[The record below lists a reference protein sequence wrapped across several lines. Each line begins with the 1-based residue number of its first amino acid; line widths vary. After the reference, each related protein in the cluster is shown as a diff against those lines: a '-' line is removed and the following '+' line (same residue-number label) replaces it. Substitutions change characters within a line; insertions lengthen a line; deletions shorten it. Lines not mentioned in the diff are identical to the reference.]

1 MGGGFSSPLLTSP
14 QSQPSPSPGGGT
26 PPRVLFVLSVLFV
39 LLVLSG
45 CEKAPPPP
53 ASPVP
58 QRIVALAPNLTETL
72 FALGLGDK
80 VVGVGDYST
89 WPPEA
94 AKKPRLGGL
103 FDANL
108 ERIVS
113 LKPDL
118 AVLLPSEKD
127 LAAKLRPLGIDSIIV
142 PNETLAD
149 VERSFTVVAERCGVP
164 EAGERLAA
172 EWRAGLAP
180 NPLPNRPKVLISAG
194 RGEGRLA
201 DLLVAGPDTF
211 YQELLDRLGAV
222 NVFAD
227 APVRYPKVSLEEVV
241 ARAPDVILE
250 LRSEAISPET
260 ARQLVTDWNQ
270 LGGVPAVRGKRVH
283 VIGGDYTVIPG
294 PRLPRLY
301 AEMRAALTPLAPL
314 SHRTPARPGEGGT
327 YLRVGWGRP
336 SPGGRECDGRGDGGE
351 GP

>member
-1 MGGGFSSPLLTSP
+1 MRKFLASLLLALLLGCE
-14 QSQPSPSPGGGT
+14 QSPSPAERGRAG
-26 PPRVLFVLSVLFV
+26 
-39 LLVLSG
+39 
-45 CEKAPPPP
+45 EA
-53 ASPVP
+53 VP
-58 QRIVALAPNLTETL
+58 QRIVALAPNITETL
-72 FALGLGDK
+72 FALGLGDR
-80 VVGVGDYST
+80 VVGVGAYST

-118 AVLLPSEKD
+118 AVLLPSEKE
-127 LAAKLRPLGIDSIIV
+127 LADKLQPLGVDTIIV

-149 VERSFTVVAERCGVP
+149 VERSFILIAERCGVP

-180 NPLPNRPKVLISAG
+180 KPVSATANKLKVLVSAG
-194 RGEGRLA
+194 RAEGRLA

-211 YQELLDRLGAV
+211 YQELLDRLGVV

-227 APVRYPKVSLEEVV
+227 APVRYPKASLEEVV

-250 LRSEAISPET
+250 LRYEDVSPDVR
-260 ARQLVTDWNQ
+260 RQLETDWNQ
-270 LGGVPAVRGKRVH
+270 LGNVPAVRGKRVH
-283 VIGGDYTVIPG
+283 VIAGDYTVIPG

-301 AEMRAALTPLAPL
+301 AEMRAALT
-314 SHRTPARPGEGGT
+314 R
-327 YLRVGWGRP
+327 
-336 SPGGRECDGRGDGGE
+336 
-351 GP
+351 

>member
-1 MGGGFSSPLLTSP
+1 MKTPP
-14 QSQPSPSPGGGT
+14 QPSPALTRRRGRPR
-26 PPRVLFVLSVLFV
+26 PPLGAVLFV
-39 LLVLSG
+39 LLVLLG
-45 CEKAPPPP
+45 CEGAPSPANQGGAGEG
-53 ASPVP
+53 ASPAP
-58 QRIVALAPNLTETL
+58 HRIIALAPNLTETL
-72 FALGLGDK
+72 FALGLGDR
-80 VVGVGDYST
+80 VVGVGAFST
-89 WPPEA
+89 WPAEA

-118 AVLLPSEKD
+118 AVLLPSQKD
-127 LAAKLRPLGIDSIIV
+127 LADKLRPLGIGSILV
-142 PNETLAD
+142 PNETLAE
-149 VERSFTVVAERCGVP
+149 VERSFTVVAQRCGVP

-180 NPLPNRPKVLISAG
+180 NPLPGKPRVLVSAG
-194 RGEGRLA
+194 RAEGRLA

-250 LRSEAISPET
+250 LRYEDISPDVRRRL
-260 ARQLVTDWNQ
+260 ATDWNQ
-270 LGGVPAVRGKRVH
+270 LGDVPAVRSKRVH
-283 VIGGDYTVIPG
+283 VIAGDFTVIPG

-301 AEMRAALTPLAPL
+301 AEMREAL
-314 SHRTPARPGEGGT
+314 EGG
-327 YLRVGWGRP
+327 
-336 SPGGRECDGRGDGGE
+336 GG
-351 GP
+351 

>member
-1 MGGGFSSPLLTSP
+1 MLFGCERA
-14 QSQPSPSPGGGT
+14 PSPAQRGRAGEG
-26 PPRVLFVLSVLFV
+26 
-39 LLVLSG
+39 
-45 CEKAPPPP
+45 
-53 ASPVP
+53 VP

-80 VVGVGDYST
+80 VVGVGNYST

-113 LKPDL
+113 LHPDL

-127 LAAKLRPLGIDSIIV
+127 LATKLRPLGIDAIVV

-180 NPLPNRPKVLISAG
+180 DPLPGRPKVLVSAG

-250 LRSEAISPET
+250 LRSESISPGT

-270 LGGVPAVRGKRVH
+270 LANVPAVRGKRVR
-283 VIGGDYTVIPG
+283 VIAGDYTVIPG

-301 AEMRAALTPLAPL
+301 AEMRAALLTP
-314 SHRTPARPGEGGT
+314 
-327 YLRVGWGRP
+327 
-336 SPGGRECDGRGDGGE
+336 
-351 GP
+351 

>member
-1 MGGGFSSPLLTSP
+1 MKTPP
-14 QSQPSPSPGGGT
+14 QPSPALTRRRGRRLPLLGS
-26 PPRVLFVLSVLFV
+26 FV
-39 LLVLSG
+39 LLLLLG
-45 CEKAPPPP
+45 CEQSPSPAKRDARPKAGVEGAP
-53 ASPVP
+53 AP
-58 QRIVALAPNLTETL
+58 QRIVALAPNLSETL
-72 FALGLGDK
+72 FALGLGDR
-80 VVGVGDYST
+80 VVGVGGFST

-127 LAAKLRPLGIDSIIV
+127 LADKLRPLGIDSILV

-149 VERSFTVVAERCGVP
+149 VERSFLVVAQRCGVP

-180 NPLPNRPKVLISAG
+180 KPLPGKPRVLVSAG
-194 RGEGRLA
+194 RAEGRLA

-250 LRSEAISPET
+250 LRYENVSPEVM
-260 ARQLVTDWNQ
+260 RQLAADWDQ
-270 LGGVPAVRGKRVH
+270 LGDVPAVRGKRVH
-283 VIGGDYTVIPG
+283 VISGDYTVIPG

-301 AEMRAALTPLAPL
+301 AEMRAALYPLTP
-314 SHRTPARPGEGGT
+314 
-327 YLRVGWGRP
+327 
-336 SPGGRECDGRGDGGE
+336 

>member
-1 MGGGFSSPLLTSP
+1 MRKVLAPLLLALLLGCERA
-14 QSQPSPSPGGGT
+14 PSPAERDVRP
-26 PPRVLFVLSVLFV
+26 
-39 LLVLSG
+39 
-45 CEKAPPPP
+45 KAGEGAP
-53 ASPVP
+53 AP
-58 QRIVALAPNLTETL
+58 QRIVALAPNITETL
-72 FALGLGDK
+72 FALGLGDR
-80 VVGVGDYST
+80 VVGVGAYST

-127 LAAKLRPLGIDSIIV
+127 LADHLRPLGVDTVII

-149 VERSFTVVAERCGVP
+149 VERSFTLIAGRCGVP

-180 NPLPNRPKVLISAG
+180 KPLQNKLRVLVSAG
-194 RGEGRLA
+194 RPEGRLA

-211 YQELLDRLGAV
+211 YQELLDRLGV
-222 NVFAD
+222 INVFAD

-250 LRSEAISPET
+250 LRYEDVSPDVR
-260 ARQLVTDWNQ
+260 RQLETDWNQ
-270 LGGVPAVRGKRVH
+270 LGNVPAVRGKRVH
-283 VIGGDYTVIPG
+283 VIAGDYTVIPG

-301 AEMRAALTPLAPL
+301 AEMRAALT
-314 SHRTPARPGEGGT
+314 R
-327 YLRVGWGRP
+327 
-336 SPGGRECDGRGDGGE
+336 
-351 GP
+351 

>member
-1 MGGGFSSPLLTSP
+1 MRKALTPRPPLP
-14 QSQPSPSPGGGT
+14 VHPSTPSPGEGETCEGGRGSV
-26 PPRVLFVLSVLFV
+26 RVLLVLSVLYV

-45 CEKAPPPP
+45 CEKTP
-53 ASPVP
+53 SPTQHERTP
-58 QRIVALAPNLTETL
+58 QRIVALAPNITETL
-72 FALGLGDK
+72 FALGLGEW
-80 VVGVGDYST
+80 VVGVGAYST

-127 LAAKLRPLGIDSIIV
+127 LADHLRPLGVDTIII

-149 VERSFTVVAERCGVP
+149 VERSFTLIAQRCGVP

-180 NPLPNRPKVLISAG
+180 KPLRNKLRVLISAD
-194 RGEGRLA
+194 RPEGRLA

-250 LRSEAISPET
+250 LRSAGVSPDVR
-260 ARQLVTDWNQ
+260 RQLVTDWNQ
-270 LGGVPAVRGKRVH
+270 LGNVPAVRRKRVH
-283 VIGGDYTVIPG
+283 VLAGDHTVIPG

-301 AEMRAALTPLAPL
+301 AEIRAAL
-314 SHRTPARPGEGGT
+314 EG
-327 YLRVGWGRP
+327 
-336 SPGGRECDGRGDGGE
+336 S
-351 GP
+351 

>member
-1 MGGGFSSPLLTSP
+1 LRALTPRPPLPVRPSTPAPGEGETCEGGRGFL
-14 QSQPSPSPGGGT
+14 
-26 PPRVLFVLSVLFV
+26 RVLLVLFV

-45 CEKAPPPP
+45 CEKTSSP
-53 ASPVP
+53 AKQTPIP
-58 QRIVALAPNLTETL
+58 QRIVALAPNITETL
-72 FALGLGDK
+72 FALGLGDR
-80 VVGVGDYST
+80 VVGVGAFST

-118 AVLLPSEKD
+118 AVLLPSQKE
-127 LAAKLRPLGIDSIIV
+127 LADKLRPLGVDSIII
-142 PNETLAD
+142 PNETLAE
-149 VERSFTVVAERCGVP
+149 VERSFTLIAQRCGVP
-164 EAGERLAA
+164 EAGERLAS

-180 NPLPNRPKVLISAG
+180 KPLPNKLKVLVSAG
-194 RGEGRLA
+194 RAEGRLA

-211 YQELLDRLGAV
+211 YQELLDRLGVV

-250 LRSEAISPET
+250 LRYENVTPDV
-260 ARQLVTDWNQ
+260 ARQLVTDWDQ
-270 LGGVPAVRGKRVH
+270 LGNVPAVLKKRVH
-283 VIGGDYTVIPG
+283 VLAGDHTVIPG

-301 AEMRAALTPLAPL
+301 AEMRAALT
-314 SHRTPARPGEGGT
+314 R
-327 YLRVGWGRP
+327 
-336 SPGGRECDGRGDGGE
+336 
-351 GP
+351 

>member
-1 MGGGFSSPLLTSP
+1 M
-14 QSQPSPSPGGGT
+14 
-26 PPRVLFVLSVLFV
+26 
-39 LLVLSG
+39 LLVLALLFG
-45 CEKAPPPP
+45 CEGAPSP
-53 ASPVP
+53 AERGRAGEGVP
-58 QRIVALAPNLTETL
+58 HRIVALAPNLTETL
-72 FALGLGDK
+72 FALGLGDR
-80 VVGVGDYST
+80 VVGVGAYST

-113 LKPDL
+113 LQPDL
-118 AVLLPSEKD
+118 AVLLPSERD
-127 LAAKLRPLGIDSIIV
+127 LADHLRPLGVDALLV

-149 VERSFTVVAERCGVP
+149 VERSFTLIAQRCGVA
-164 EAGERLAA
+164 ESGERLAA

-180 NPLPNRPKVLISAG
+180 APVAGKPRVLVSAG
-194 RGEGRLA
+194 RPEGRLA

-250 LRSEAISPET
+250 LRSEDVTPGVR
-260 ARQLVTDWNQ
+260 RQLVSDWDR
-270 LGGVPAVRGKRVH
+270 LGSVPAVRRGRVH
-283 VIGGDYTVIPG
+283 VLAGDHTVIPG

-301 AEMRAALTPLAPL
+301 AEMRAALE
-314 SHRTPARPGEGGT
+314 GET
-327 YLRVGWGRP
+327 Q
-336 SPGGRECDGRGDGGE
+336 GE
-351 GP
+351 HQAFY

>member
-1 MGGGFSSPLLTSP
+1 LRKFLAPLLLALLLGCE
-14 QSQPSPSPGGGT
+14 QSPSPAERGRAGEG
-26 PPRVLFVLSVLFV
+26 
-39 LLVLSG
+39 
-45 CEKAPPPP
+45 A
-53 ASPVP
+53 PVP
-58 QRIVALAPNLTETL
+58 QRIVALAPNITETL
-72 FALGLGDK
+72 FALGLGDR
-80 VVGVGDYST
+80 VVGVGAYST

-118 AVLLPSEKD
+118 AVLLPSEKA
-127 LAAKLRPLGIDSIIV
+127 LADHLRPLGVDTIII

-149 VERSFTVVAERCGVP
+149 VERSFTLIAERCGAP

-180 NPLPNRPKVLISAG
+180 KPLSPDAKKLRVLISAD
-194 RGEGRLA
+194 RPEGRLA

-211 YQELLDRLGAV
+211 YQELLDRLGVV

-250 LRSEAISPET
+250 LRSADVSPDVR
-260 ARQLVTDWNQ
+260 RQLVTDWNQ
-270 LGGVPAVRGKRVH
+270 LGNVPAVRGKRVY
-283 VIGGDYTVIPG
+283 VLAGDYTVIPG

-301 AEMRAALTPLAPL
+301 AELRTAL
-314 SHRTPARPGEGGT
+314 EG
-327 YLRVGWGRP
+327 R
-336 SPGGRECDGRGDGGE
+336 
-351 GP
+351 

>member
-1 MGGGFSSPLLTSP
+1 LLLLLGCEGA
-14 QSQPSPSPGGGT
+14 PSPAQRGRAGEG
-26 PPRVLFVLSVLFV
+26 
-39 LLVLSG
+39 
-45 CEKAPPPP
+45 A
-53 ASPVP
+53 PVP

-72 FALGLGDK
+72 FALGLGDR
-80 VVGVGDYST
+80 VVGVGAFST

-127 LAAKLRPLGIDSIIV
+127 LADHLRPLGVDSIIV

-149 VERSFTVVAERCGVP
+149 VERSFTVVAQRCGVP

-180 NPLPNRPKVLISAG
+180 RPLAGKPRVLVSAG
-194 RGEGRLA
+194 RAEGRLA

-211 YQELLDRLGAV
+211 YQELLDRLGTV

-241 ARAPDVILE
+241 ARKPDVIIE
-250 LRSEAISPET
+250 LRYEAISPDVK
-260 ARQLVTDWNQ
+260 RQLAADWNQ
-270 LGGVPAVRGKRVH
+270 LGDVPAVRGKRVH
-283 VIGGDYTVIPG
+283 VISGDYTVIPG

-301 AEMRAALTPLAPL
+301 AEMRAALEPLTPLTPL

>member
-1 MGGGFSSPLLTSP
+1 MRATFPSLL
-14 QSQPSPSPGGGT
+14 
-26 PPRVLFVLSVLFV
+26 LLVLSVLCV

-45 CEKAPPPP
+45 CEKTSSPARQAP
-53 ASPVP
+53 AP
-58 QRIVALAPNLTETL
+58 QRIVALAPNLIETL
-72 FALGLGDK
+72 FALNLGDR
-80 VVGVGDYST
+80 VVGVGDYAT

-94 AKKPRLGGL
+94 LKKPRLGGL

-127 LAAKLRPLGIDSIIV
+127 LGDKLRPLGIGSIIV

-149 VERSFTVVAERCGVP
+149 IERSFIVVAERCGVP
-164 EAGERLAA
+164 DAGKRLAA

-180 NPLPNRPKVLISAG
+180 NPLPNKPRVLISAG
-194 RGEGRLA
+194 RGEGRLG

-250 LRSEAISPET
+250 LRAEPVSPDVR
-260 ARQLVTDWNQ
+260 RQLLTDWEA
-270 LGGVPAVRGKRVH
+270 LGEVPAVRNRR
-283 VIGGDYTVIPG
+283 IRLIDADYTVVPG
-294 PRLPRLY
+294 PRLPRFY
-301 AEMRAALTPLAPL
+301 AEMRAAL
-314 SHRTPARPGEGGT
+314 EG
-327 YLRVGWGRP
+327 R
-336 SPGGRECDGRGDGGE
+336 
-351 GP
+351 